1 MRSVCLL
8 VCFWSSNRTRFFCT
22 CHYIRN
28 ELKLP
33 VTPRTVNNVLN
44 KAGYYWRSLPRI
56 QGLSKEQ
63 LGKRLVFVNAHIDFP
78 PARWLAHFNMVMDGV
93 PLTMAPETLSG
104 REKHAAQRLTCN
116 WTCEG
121 ERLNNDIPSACV
133 RVHGVSSL
141 PSIQEGQKH
150 QRDGY
155 LRLELFAPTPVA
167 AVAQELHTL
176 ARKSGCGFVFVRA
189 CAHVFRECLCCHQF
203 RTATSTSILTT
214 SVWNFFSPPPS
225 AALAQELRALAKKSC
240 CGFCFWPPEPAS
252 WLPPFGFF
260 FTAALVGAG
269 AGIPHVG

>member
-1 MRSVCLL
+1 M
-8 VCFWSSNRTRFFCT
+8 
-22 CHYIRN
+22 
-28 ELKLP
+28 
-33 VTPRTVNNVLN
+33 LN

-150 QRDGY
+150 QRHGY

-176 ARKSGCGFVFVRA
+176 AKKSGCGF
-189 CAHVFRECLCCHQF
+189 C
-203 RTATSTSILTT
+203 
-214 SVWNFFSPPPS
+214 
-225 AALAQELRALAKKSC
+225 LRARVRTCVQGMSL
-240 CGFCFWPPEPAS
+240 
-252 WLPPFGFF
+252 LPSMQNGHQHQHLDYLRLELFF
-260 FTAALVGAG
+260 AATLGGAG
-269 AGIPHVG
+269 AGTPHVG

>member
-1 MRSVCLL
+1 ML

-33 VTPRTVNNVLN
+33 FTPRTVNNALN

-104 REKHAAQRLTCN
+104 REKHAAQLLTCN
-116 WTCEG
+116 WNCEV
-121 ERLNNDIPSACV
+121 ERLNNCIPSACM

-141 PSIQEGQKH
+141 PSILGGQKN
-150 QRDGY
+150 QRHGY
-155 LRLELFAPTPVA
+155 FRLERFAPTPVA

-176 ARKSGCGFVFVRA
+176 ARKSDC
-189 CAHVFRECLCCHQF
+189 E
-203 RTATSTSILTT
+203 
-214 SVWNFFSPPPS
+214 
-225 AALAQELRALAKKSC
+225 
-240 CGFCFWPPEPAS
+240 FCFRARVRTCVQGMS
-252 WLPPFGFF
+252 LLPSIQNGHRHQHLDYLRLELFF
-260 FTAALVGAG
+260 AATLGGAG
-269 AGIPHVG
+269 AGTPHAG